1 MSELAA
7 LDWLFS
13 FADLER
19 GVGWNPRAS
28 ADEQWKLGRTRTL
41 LDLGGAPDRRLTCVL
56 VAGTKGKGS
65 TAAWLASVLDA
76 DGRRVG
82 LYTQPHLQSYRERI
96 RIGGLAISPDE
107 LADGVDRQRPLVH
120 VLRSR
125 FPEAGEP
132 TTFELTTVLALDYF
146 ARHGAQ
152 VAVLEVGLG
161 GRLDATNAVEPA
173 VSIIASISRDHVAI
187 LGGTLGAIASEK
199 AGILRAGRPG
209 FLAEQRPA
217 AEQVLAHR
225 CREVGARCQTVPP
238 LRLALARS
246 PTGTCQRVVGPS
258 LGEAWLPLVGA
269 HQRQNAALAIA
280 AAHALGVQSA
290 ATLRVGLERLRWPG
304 RFELI
309 DGEPPLVL
317 DGAHN
322 GDSAEALAATLLAY
336 AGERPIQLVLG
347 INRDKELGALLR
359 PLLSLASG
367 VSTTAVAGSHRAR
380 SAEELA
386 RLCRRWTPSGRRLAI
401 HAWPT
406 VTEALDAARAAA
418 GPHGVVC
425 VTGSL
430 ALVGQARTTL
440 GLPVSERLWPPA
452 APVSPS

>member
-1 MSELAA
+1 MPEQAA
-7 LDWLFS
+7 LDWLFG

-28 ADEQWKLGRTRTL
+28 PDAQWKLGRTRTL
-41 LDLGGAPDRRLTCVL
+41 LDLDGAPDRRLTCVL

-96 RIGGLAISPDE
+96 RVGGLAISPHE
-107 LADGVDRQRPLVH
+107 LAQGIDRQRPLVQT
-120 VLRSR
+120 LRDR

-132 TTFELTTVLALDYF
+132 TTFELTTVLALDHF
-146 ARHGAQ
+146 VRRGAQ

-173 VSIIASISRDHVAI
+173 VSVITSISRDHVAI
-187 LGGTLGAIASEK
+187 LGRTLGAIASEK

-209 FLAEQRPA
+209 VLAEQRRA
-217 AEQVLAHR
+217 AHQALARR
-225 CREVGARCQTVPP
+225 CREVGALCQTVPP
-238 LRLALARS
+238 LARVS
-246 PTGTCQRVVGPS
+246 MITVSGMGQRAFGPAF
-258 LGEAWLPLVGA
+258 GELWLPLVGA

-280 AAHALGVQSA
+280 AARALGVQSA
-290 ATLRVGLERLRWPG
+290 LSVRAGLERLRWPG

-309 DGEPPLVL
+309 DGTPPVVL

-322 GDSAEALAATLLAY
+322 GDSAEKLAATLLAV

-347 INRDKELGALLR
+347 VNRDKELGALLR

-367 VSTTAVAGSHRAR
+367 VATTEVAGSHRAR

-386 RLCRRWTPSGRRLAI
+386 RLCRRWAPAGRGLPIR
-401 HAWPT
+401 AWSAT
-406 VTEALDAARAAA
+406 SKALDAARGAA
-418 GPHGVVC
+418 GPGGVVC
-425 VTGSL
+425 VAGSL
-430 ALVGQARTTL
+430 ALVGAARTEL
-440 GLPVSERLWPPA
+440 GLPVSERLWSPA
-452 APVSPS
+452 APVSP

>member
-1 MSELAA
+1 MSEQAA
-7 LDWLFS
+7 LDWLFG
-13 FADLER
+13 FADQER

-28 ADEQWKLGRTRTL
+28 ADEQWKLGRTRAL
-41 LDLGGAPDRRLTCVL
+41 LDLDGAPDRRLRCVL

-65 TAAWLASVLDA
+65 TAAWLASLLDA

-107 LADGVDRQRPLVH
+107 LAAGVDRQRPLVQR
-120 VLRSR
+120 LRSR
-125 FPEAGEP
+125 VPEAGEP
-132 TTFELTTVLALDYF
+132 TTFELTTVLALDHF
-146 ARHGAQ
+146 ARVGAQ

-173 VSIIASISRDHVAI
+173 VSVIASISRDHVAI

-199 AGILRAGRPG
+199 AGILRKGRPG

-217 AEQVLAHR
+217 AQRVLARR
-225 CREVGARCQTVPP
+225 CRAVGARCQTVPP
-238 LRLALARS
+238 LMPAS
-246 PTGTCQRVVGPS
+246 PVAPSATCQRVVLPG
-258 LGEAWLPLVGA
+258 LREACLPLAGA

-280 AAHALGVQSA
+280 AAQALGVHSA
-290 ATLRVGLERLRWPG
+290 TTLRAGLERLRWPG

-309 DGEPPLVL
+309 DGTPPVVL

-322 GDSAEALAATLLAY
+322 GDSTEALAATLLAY

-347 INRDKELGALLR
+347 VNRDKELGALLR

-367 VSTTAVAGSHRAR
+367 VAATAVPGSSRAR
-380 SAEELA
+380 PAEELA
-386 RLCRRWTPSGRRLAI
+386 RLCRRSTPTARSVPI

-406 VTEALDAARAAA
+406 VGGALDAARGAA
-418 GPHGVVC
+418 GPDGLVC

-430 ALVGQARTTL
+430 ALVGVARTEL
-440 GLPVSERLWPPA
+440 GRPVAERLW
-452 APVSPS
+452 SIDS